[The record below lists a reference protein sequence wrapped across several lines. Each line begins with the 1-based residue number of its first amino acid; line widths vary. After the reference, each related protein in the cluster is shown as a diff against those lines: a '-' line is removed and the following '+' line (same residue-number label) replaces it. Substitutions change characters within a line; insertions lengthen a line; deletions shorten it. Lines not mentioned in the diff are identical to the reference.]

1 MLTQEQKEKNLSTFK
16 RYLTNLIGAAET
28 NALFFYL
35 GGDNAIINA
44 SFGMTKDSG
53 CAYEGAF
60 LENVLRIADIAMNI
74 NDNIFPEEKRVS
86 AKSIY
91 RSVLLQHLAKIIMY
105 EDNTNQWEIDNRG
118 ILYKFK
124 NTNVVLKGGERVILL
139 LLKSGIQDITEEEYE
154 AIRII
159 DKMKEDD
166 FATTKHVSTLA
177 CIVRQANEINTMI
190 NTH

>member
-1 MLTQEQKEKNLSTFK
+1 MLTQEQKEKNLSTFR

-91 RSVLLQHLAKIIMY
+91 RSVLLQHLAKVMMY

>member
-1 MLTQEQKEKNLSTFK
+1 MLTQEQKEKNFSTFK
-16 RYLTNLIGAAET
+16 RYLNKLIGDTET
-28 NALFFYL
+28 NRLFFNL
-35 GGDNAIINA
+35 GGESAIIEA

-53 CAYEGAF
+53 CAYSGAF

-74 NDNIFPEEKRVS
+74 NDNIFPEEKRVD

-91 RSVLLQHLAKIIMY
+91 RSVLLQHLAKVVMY
-105 EDNTNQWEIDNRG
+105 EYNINQWEIDNKG

-139 LLKSGIQDITEEEYE
+139 LLKSGIQDITEEEFE
-154 AIRII
+154 AIRIV

-166 FATTKHVSTLA
+166 FAITKHVSTLA
-177 CIVRQANEINTMI
+177 CIIRQANELNNIV

>member
-1 MLTQEQKEKNLSTFK
+1 MLTQEQKEKNLSTFR

-28 NALFFYL
+28 NALLYYL
-35 GGDNAIINA
+35 GGDNAIIDA

-74 NDNIFPEEKRVS
+74 NDNIFPEEKRVA

-91 RSVLLQHLAKIIMY
+91 RSVLLQHLAKVIMY

-124 NTNVVLKGGERVILL
+124 STNVVLKGGERVILL

-166 FATTKHVSTLA
+166 FAMTKHVSTLA

>member
-1 MLTQEQKEKNLSTFK
+1 MITQEQKEQNLTTFK
-16 RYLTNLIGAAET
+16 RYLTKLIGAAET
-28 NALFFYL
+28 NALIFYL
-35 GGDNAIINA
+35 GGENAIKEA

-53 CAYEGAF
+53 CAYSGSF
-60 LENVLRIADIAMNI
+60 LENVLRISDIAMNI
-74 NDNIFPEEKRVS
+74 NDNIFPEEKRVV

-91 RSVLLQHLAKIIMY
+91 RVVLLQHLSKVTMY

-118 ILYKFK
+118 ILYKFR

-166 FATTKHVSTLA
+166 FAITKHVSTLA
-177 CIVRQANEINTMI
+177 CIIRQANEINTMI

>member
-1 MLTQEQKEKNLSTFK
+1 MITQEQKEQNLATFK
-16 RYLTNLIGAAET
+16 RYLTKLIGAAET
-28 NALFFYL
+28 NALIFNL
-35 GGDNAIINA
+35 GGENAIMEA

-74 NDNIFPEEKRVS
+74 NDNIFPEEKRVLP
-86 AKSIY
+86 KSIY
-91 RSVLLQHLAKIIMY
+91 RVVLLQHLSKVTMY
-105 EDNTNQWEIDNRG
+105 ENNTNQWEIDNRG
-118 ILYKFK
+118 ILYKFRD
-124 NTNVVLKGGERVILL
+124 TNVVLKGGERVILL

-166 FATTKHVSTLA
+166 FAITKHVSTLA
-177 CIVRQANEINTMI
+177 CIVRQANEINTI
-190 NTH
+190 VNTH

>member
-1 MLTQEQKEKNLSTFK
+1 MITQEQKEQNLTTFK
-16 RYLTNLIGAAET
+16 RYLTKLIGAAET
-28 NALFFYL
+28 NALIFYL
-35 GGDNAIINA
+35 GGENAIMEA

-53 CAYEGAF
+53 CAYSGSF
-60 LENVLRIADIAMNI
+60 LENVLRISDIAMNI
-74 NDNIFPEEKRVS
+74 NDNIFPEEKRVV

-91 RSVLLQHLAKIIMY
+91 RVVLLQHLSKVTMY

-118 ILYKFK
+118 ILYKFR

-166 FATTKHVSTLA
+166 FAITKHVSTLA
-177 CIVRQANEINTMI
+177 CIIRQANEINTMI

>member
-1 MLTQEQKEKNLSTFK
+1 MLTQEQKEKNLSTFR

-28 NALFFYL
+28 SALIYYL
-35 GGDNAIINA
+35 GGDNSIIDA

-91 RSVLLQHLAKIIMY
+91 RSVLLQHLAKVMMY

>member
-1 MLTQEQKEKNLSTFK
+1 MLTQEQKEKNFSTFK
-16 RYLTNLIGAAET
+16 RYLTKLIGDTET
-28 NALFFYL
+28 NRLFFNL
-35 GGDNAIINA
+35 GGESAIIEA

-53 CAYEGAF
+53 CAYSGAF

-74 NDNIFPEEKRVS
+74 NDNIFPEEKRVD

-91 RSVLLQHLAKIIMY
+91 RSVLLQHLAKVVMY

-118 ILYKFK
+118 IVYKFK

-139 LLKSGIQDITEEEYE
+139 LLKSGIQDITEEEFE
-154 AIRII
+154 AIRIV

-166 FATTKHVSTLA
+166 FVITKHVSTLA
-177 CIVRQANEINTMI
+177 CIIRQANELNNIV

>member
-1 MLTQEQKEKNLSTFK
+1 
-16 RYLTNLIGAAET
+16 
-28 NALFFYL
+28 
-35 GGDNAIINA
+35 
-44 SFGMTKDSG
+44 
-53 CAYEGAF
+53 
-60 LENVLRIADIAMNI
+60 
-74 NDNIFPEEKRVS
+74 
-86 AKSIY
+86 
-91 RSVLLQHLAKIIMY
+91 
-105 EDNTNQWEIDNRG
+105 
-118 ILYKFK
+118 
-124 NTNVVLKGGERVILL
+124 L

>member
-91 RSVLLQHLAKIIMY
+91 RSVLLQHLAKVMMY

-139 LLKSGIQDITEEEYE
+139 LLKSAIQDITEEEYE

-177 CIVRQANEINTMI
+177 CIVRQANEINTMV